1 MSQAA
6 PGVLVFHIP
15 SYGPFAEA
23 MIGSR
28 PGLVAGE
35 LVRRE
40 FPDGEVYLRVGSAV
54 RGRHVALVGGTV
66 TAADTL
72 EIYDL
77 ACAFAKFGARSVALV
92 VPYFGYSTMER
103 AVRPGEVVTAKTRAR
118 LLSSI
123 PHADTDNR
131 VILLDLHAEGV
142 THYFEGDI
150 VPHHVSARPV
160 VLGAIRS
167 MGGTDPVLACTDAGR
182 AKWVQSLAN
191 ELGVD
196 PAFVYKKR
204 VSDRV
209 TEITAVSAQ
218 VEGREVVIYDDM
230 VRTGS
235 SLVRAAEAYRAA
247 GAVKVAAVATHA
259 VLPGDSLARIRSA
272 GVLDRLVVT
281 DSHPRARQL
290 ADGFLEVVSVA
301 TLLADEVLGVL
312 E

>member
-1 MSQAA
+1 MSRDQGTVTVFSTPTYRDLAKAMLAA
-6 PGVLVFHIP
+6 
-15 SYGPFAEA
+15 
-23 MIGSR
+23 R
-28 PGLVAGE
+28 PELVAGE
-35 LVRRE
+35 LVRKE
-40 FPDGEVYLRVGSAV
+40 FPDGEVYLRIASSV
-54 RGRHVALVGGTV
+54 RGRHVALVGGTA

-77 ACAFAKFGARSVALV
+77 ACACAKFGARSVVLV

-150 VPHHVSARPV
+150 VPQHVSARPV
-160 VLGAIRS
+160 VLQAVRS
-167 MGGTDPVLACTDAGR
+167 LGGTDPVLACTDAGR

-230 VRTGS
+230 IRTGS
-235 SLVRAAEAYRAA
+235 SLLRAAEAYRSA
-247 GAVKVAAVATHA
+247 GAVRVAAVATHG

-281 DSHPRARQL
+281 DSHPRAREL
-290 ADGFLEVVSVA
+290 ADDFLEVVSVA
-301 TLLADEVLGVL
+301 SLLADEVAGVL